1 MKNNKGFANITIIL
15 IIIGVLVLACGIYY
29 LNKNNKKITTE
40 INNLSI
46 ENSSTVPSQ
55 VPKGT
60 FRNTETGEI
69 FDYVDNLGYLVDCS
83 PNCKSIYF
91 DVDSNGNIIQIRKT
105 GENIIIGKIN
115 SFTLDKNKPETVNYV
130 VEYKYE
136 DKVNKSTY
144 TTQLCDYFK
153 GGGKQCRVPSS
164 KDTPVIVNLNTNNN
178 FVIDNLIIFNK
189 ILKADLLE
197 IVNVDHI

>member
-1 MKNNKGFANITIIL
+1 MKKIIKPFIL
-15 IIIGVLVLACGIYY
+15 IILLLLVSVLLWKSFDGE
-29 LNKNNKKITTE
+29 KNITEGKKVI
-40 INNLSI
+40 I
-46 ENSSTVPSQ
+46 ENNPTASSQ

-105 GENIIIGKIN
+105 GENIIIGKID
-115 SFTLDKNKPETVNYV
+115 SFTLTLNKYNQEMVNYA
-130 VEYKYE
+130 VEYKYG

-144 TTQLCDYFK
+144 TTQLCDYFQ
-153 GGGKQCRVPSS
+153 GGGKQCRVPSN
-164 KDTPVIVNLNTNNN
+164 KDTPVIVDLKINDN

-189 ILKADLLE
+189 ILKADLLK